1 MHGGDRDKTEGL
13 IYEKMKKFI
22 SIIDELRDFGL
33 QSYVSLPRIA
43 VLGLQSAGKS
53 SLLESIVG
61 FDFLPRGDGVVTR
74 RPLELRLVHAVDVKE
89 AYGVFEKY
97 SNEKFKDFAKI
108 RDKIVEYTNKD
119 AGLKKS
125 IINTPITLTIYSENC
140 PDLSLVDLPGI
151 TKVPVRDSDQPA
163 NIEELTTNLA
173 LNYVRDPRTIIL
185 CCVQANIDL
194 STSDAI
200 KIAKQIDPNGERTI
214 CALTKVDLIDVG
226 SDILNILNNNE
237 VVLKYGYVAVK
248 NRSAQDIKDNIT
260 VAQGLDKEER
270 FFSQDRY
277 IDFKNR
283 GLVGTKN
290 LVNRLSLILSK
301 NIQQSLPQIIKE
313 LRERIEQTERELR
326 ELGNPLPEHSSDK
339 LQLIYNLAS
348 EFCIAY
354 KDSIKGKY
362 IKSRGDN
369 DKDPVGVEIRKL
381 LIQIFQD
388 YDLSKIDEVLTDKL
402 IKASFVNYGASSL
415 PGFPS
420 FSAFQKLLQPLLQ
433 NFVPKSN
440 ELCDRINMLL
450 EKTIQELV
458 ERIFKRFP
466 ELQETISNYA
476 MRNLGKCRVDAEEMV
491 NNLLEAELGY
501 LYTSDEEFL
510 NYHGS
515 ILPQRKRTQQGQGQG
530 QQEMNMS
537 DAFVIE
543 IRERVKD
550 YFLLVDR
557 NLKDSIPKTIGEM
570 MLNDSSNKMQIEIF
584 DGINKDA
591 EEISRTLSEPEWILA
606 QRKQCQQALRILKQC
621 LKKLQEENLL
631 DDDY

>member
-1 MHGGDRDKTEGL
+1 MHPNDNSKSEGL

-61 FDFLPRGDGVVTR
+61 FDFLPRGEGVVTR

-89 AYGVFEKY
+89 PYGIFEKY
-97 SNEKFKDFAKI
+97 SADKIKDFNKI
-108 RDKIVEYTNKD
+108 RDKIIEYTNKD
-119 AGLKKS
+119 AGLRKG
-125 IINTPITLTIYSENC
+125 IINTPITLTVYSENC

-151 TKVPVRDSDQPA
+151 TKIPVKDSDHPM

-173 LNYVRDPRTIIL
+173 LSYVRDPRTIIL
-185 CCVQANIDL
+185 CTVQANIDL

-200 KIAKQIDPNGERTI
+200 KIAKQIDLNGERTI
-214 CALTKVDLIDVG
+214 CALTKVDLVDRG
-226 SDILNILNNNE
+226 SEILNILNNDE

-248 NRSAQDIKDNIT
+248 NRSAQDIKENVT
-260 VAQGLDKEER
+260 VQQGLEIEER
-270 FFSQDRY
+270 FFSQDKY

-301 NIQQSLPQIIKE
+301 NIQASLPQIIKE
-313 LRERIEQTERELR
+313 LREKIEQTERELR
-326 ELGNPLPEHSSDK
+326 ELGNPLPDQSSDK

-362 IKSRGDN
+362 IKNRDDR
-369 DKDPVGVEIRKL
+369 DKDPVGVEIRRR
-381 LIQIFQD
+381 LIQIFND
-388 YDLSKIDEVLTDKL
+388 YDLSRIDEVLSDKL

-440 ELCDRINMLL
+440 ELCDTINLRL
-450 EKTIQELV
+450 ERTIQELV

-476 MRNLGKCRVDAEEMV
+476 MRNLNRCKGDTEEMV
-491 NNLLEAELGY
+491 NSLLEAELGY
-501 LYTSDEEFL
+501 LYTSDDEFL

-515 ILPQRKRTQQGQGQG
+515 ILPQRPKGKNEQQL
-530 QQEMNMS
+530 NMS
-537 DAFVIE
+537 EAFVIE

-570 MLNDSSNKMQIEIF
+570 LLNDSSNKMQIEIF

-591 EEISRTLSEPEWILA
+591 EEISRTLSEPEYILA
-606 QRKQCQQALRILKQC
+606 QRKQCQQALRILKNC

-631 DDDY
+631 EEDY

>member
-1 MHGGDRDKTEGL
+1 MTANGYQKSDGL

-61 FDFLPRGDGVVTR
+61 FDFLPRGEGVVTR
-74 RPLELRLVHAVDVKE
+74 RPLELRLVHAIDVKE
-89 AYGVFEKY
+89 PYGVFEKH
-97 SNEKFKDFAKI
+97 SNEKFTNFSKI
-108 RDKIVEYTNKD
+108 RDKIAEYTNKD
-119 AGLKKS
+119 AGVRKG
-125 IINTPITLTIYSENC
+125 IINSPITLTVYSENC

-151 TKVPVRDSDQPA
+151 TKIPVKDSDHQM

-173 LNYVRDPRTIIL
+173 LSYVRDPRTIIL
-185 CCVQANIDL
+185 CTVQANIDL

-200 KIAKQIDPNGERTI
+200 KISKQIDPQGERTI
-214 CALTKVDLIDVG
+214 CALTKVDLIDRG
-226 SDILNILNNNE
+226 SEILNILNNDE

-248 NRSAQDIKDNIT
+248 NRSAQDIKDNVT
-260 VAQGLDKEER
+260 VAQGLELEEKFFGQDK
-270 FFSQDRY
+270 Y

-301 NIQQSLPQIIKE
+301 NIQASLPQITKE
-313 LRERIEQTERELR
+313 LRDRIELTEKELR
-326 ELGNPLPEHSSDK
+326 ELGNPLPEHNSDK

-348 EFCIAY
+348 EFCTAY

-362 IKSRGDN
+362 IKNRDDA

-381 LIQIFQD
+381 LISIFGD
-388 YDLSKIDEVLTDKL
+388 YDHSKIDEILSDKL

-433 NFVPKSN
+433 SFVPKSN
-440 ELCDRINMLL
+440 ELCDRISMSL

-458 ERIFKRFP
+458 ERIFRRFP

-476 MRNLGKCRVDAEEMV
+476 LKNLNKCKVDAEEMV

-501 LYTSDEEFL
+501 LYTSDEEYL
-510 NYHGS
+510 SEHGA
-515 ILPQRKRTQQGQGQG
+515 ILPQRKKEKNEEQT
-530 QQEMNMS
+530 MS
-537 DAFVIE
+537 MADAFVIE
-543 IRERVKD
+543 IRNRVKD
-550 YFLLVDR
+550 YFLLVER
-557 NLKDSIPKTIGEM
+557 NLRDSIPKAIGEM
-570 MLNDSSNKMQIEIF
+570 LLNDSSGKMQIEIF

-591 EEISRTLSEPEWILA
+591 EEISKTLSEPDYILV
-606 QRKQCQQALRILKQC
+606 QRKQCQQTLRILKQC

-631 DDDY
+631 EED

>member
-1 MHGGDRDKTEGL
+1 MTSNEQNKTDGL

-61 FDFLPRGDGVVTR
+61 FDFLPRGEGVVTR

-89 AYGVFEKY
+89 PYGVFEKI
-97 SNEKFKDFAKI
+97 SNEKFNSFSKI

-119 AGLKKS
+119 AGVRKG
-125 IINTPITLTIYSENC
+125 IINTPITLTVYSANC

-151 TKVPVRDSDQPA
+151 TKIPVRDSDHPL

-185 CCVQANIDL
+185 CTVQANIDL

-200 KIAKQIDPNGERTI
+200 KIAKQIDLNGERTI
-214 CALTKVDLIDVG
+214 CALTKVDLVDRG
-226 SDILNILNNNE
+226 SDILNILNNDE
-237 VVLKYGYVAVK
+237 IVLKYGYVAVK
-248 NRSAQDIKDNIT
+248 NRSMQDIKDNIT
-260 VAQGLDKEER
+260 VAQGLEMEEK
-270 FFSQDRY
+270 FFSQDKY

-290 LVNRLSLILSK
+290 LVNRLSMILSK
-301 NIQQSLPQIIKE
+301 NIQNSLPQIIKE
-313 LRERIEQTERELR
+313 LREKIEMTERELR
-326 ELGNPLPEHSSDK
+326 ELGNPLPDHNSDK

-348 EFCIAY
+348 EFCVAY
-354 KDSIKGKY
+354 KDSIKGKF
-362 IKSRGDN
+362 IKNRDDA
-369 DKDPVGVEIRKL
+369 DKDPVGVEIRQL
-381 LIQIFQD
+381 LIRIFQD
-388 YDLSKIDEVLTDKL
+388 YDLSRIDDVLTDKL

-440 ELCDRINMLL
+440 ELCDKINMLL

-466 ELQETISNYA
+466 EMQETISNYA
-476 MRNLGKCRVDAEEMV
+476 MRNLNKCKNEAEEMV

-501 LYTSDEEFL
+501 LYTSDEEYL

-515 ILPQRKRTQQGQGQG
+515 ILPQRKKTQNNQKEETTQ
-530 QQEMNMS
+530 NMS
-537 DAFVIE
+537 EAFVLE

-570 MLNDSSNKMQIEIF
+570 LLNDSSNKMQIEIF

-591 EEISRTLSEPEWILA
+591 EEISKTLSEPEYILI
-606 QRKQCQQALRILKQC
+606 QRKQCQQTLRVLKQC

-631 DDDY
+631 EEDY

>member
-1 MHGGDRDKTEGL
+1 MHPNENQKDGL

-22 SIIDELRDFGL
+22 AIIDELRDFGL

-61 FDFLPRGDGVVTR
+61 YDFLPRGEGVVTR

-97 SNEKFKDFAKI
+97 SSEKIKDFNKI
-108 RDKIVEYTNKD
+108 REKVVEYTNKD
-119 AGLKKS
+119 AGVRKG

-151 TKVPVRDSDQPA
+151 TKVPVKDSDHPQ

-173 LNYVRDPRTIIL
+173 LSYVRDPRTIIL
-185 CCVQANIDL
+185 CTVQANIDL

-200 KIAKQIDPNGERTI
+200 KISKQIDPNGERTI
-214 CALTKVDLIDVG
+214 CALTKVDLVDRG
-226 SDILNILNNNE
+226 SEILNILNNDE

-248 NRSAQDIKDNIT
+248 NRSAQDIKDN
-260 VAQGLDKEER
+260 VSVQEGLDAEER
-270 FFSQDRY
+270 FFSQDKF

-283 GLVGTKN
+283 GLVGTRN

-301 NIQQSLPQIIKE
+301 NIQASLPQIIKE

-348 EFCIAY
+348 EFCVAY

-362 IKSRGDN
+362 IKNRDDR
-369 DKDPVGVEIRKL
+369 DKDPVGVEIRRR
-381 LIQIFQD
+381 LIQIFND
-388 YDLSKIDEVLTDKL
+388 YDLSKIDELLSDKL

-440 ELCDRINMLL
+440 ELCDSINLLL
-450 EKTIQELV
+450 ERTIQELV

-476 MRNLGKCRVDAEEMV
+476 MRNLGKCKGDAEEMV

-501 LYTSDEEFL
+501 LYTSDDEYL
-510 NYHGS
+510 NYHGA
-515 ILPQRKRTQQGQGQG
+515 ILPQRPKGNNSQQI
-530 QQEMNMS
+530 NMS

-584 DGINKDA
+584 DGINRDA
-591 EEISRTLSEPEWILA
+591 DEIAKTLSEPEYILV
-606 QRKQCQQALRILKQC
+606 QRKQCQQALRILKAC

-631 DDDY
+631 EDDF

>member
-1 MHGGDRDKTEGL
+1 MTSNEHNKTDGL

-61 FDFLPRGDGVVTR
+61 FDFLPRGEGVVTR

-89 AYGVFEKY
+89 PYGVFEKI
-97 SNEKFKDFAKI
+97 SNEKFNSFSKI

-119 AGLKKS
+119 AGVRKG
-125 IINTPITLTIYSENC
+125 IINSPITLTVYSANC

-151 TKVPVRDSDQPA
+151 TKIPVRDSDHPL

-185 CCVQANIDL
+185 CTVQANIDL

-200 KIAKQIDPNGERTI
+200 KIAKQIDLNGERTI
-214 CALTKVDLIDVG
+214 CALTKVDLVDRG
-226 SDILNILNNNE
+226 SDILNILNNDE
-237 VVLKYGYVAVK
+237 IVLKYGYVAVK
-248 NRSAQDIKDNIT
+248 NRSMQDIKDNIT
-260 VAQGLDKEER
+260 VAQGLELEEK
-270 FFSQDRY
+270 FFSQDKY
-277 IDFKNR
+277 VDFKNR

-290 LVNRLSLILSK
+290 LVNRLSMILSK
-301 NIQQSLPQIIKE
+301 NIQNSLPQIIKE
-313 LRERIEQTERELR
+313 LREKIEMTERELR
-326 ELGNPLPEHSSDK
+326 ELGNPLPDHNSDK

-348 EFCIAY
+348 EFCVAY

-362 IKSRGDN
+362 IKNRDDA
-369 DKDPVGVEIRKL
+369 DKDPVGVEIRQL
-381 LIQIFQD
+381 LIRIFQD
-388 YDLSKIDEVLTDKL
+388 YDLSRIDDVLTDKL

-440 ELCDRINMLL
+440 ELCDKINMLL

-466 ELQETISNYA
+466 EMQETISNYA
-476 MRNLGKCRVDAEEMV
+476 MRNLNKCKNEAEEMV

-501 LYTSDEEFL
+501 LYTSDEEYL

-515 ILPQRKRTQQGQGQG
+515 ILPQRKKTQNNQKEETSQ
-530 QQEMNMS
+530 NMS
-537 DAFVIE
+537 EAFVLE

-570 MLNDSSNKMQIEIF
+570 LLNDSSNKMQIEIF

-591 EEISRTLSEPEWILA
+591 EEISKTLSEPEYILI
-606 QRKQCQQALRILKQC
+606 QRKQCQQTLRVLKQC

-631 DDDY
+631 EEDY

>member
-1 MHGGDRDKTEGL
+1 MTSNEHNKTDGL

-61 FDFLPRGDGVVTR
+61 FDFLPRGEGVVTR

-89 AYGVFEKY
+89 PYGVFEKI
-97 SNEKFKDFAKI
+97 SNEKFNSFSKI

-119 AGLKKS
+119 AGVRKG
-125 IINTPITLTIYSENC
+125 IINTPITLTVYSANC

-151 TKVPVRDSDQPA
+151 TKIPVRDSDHPL

-185 CCVQANIDL
+185 CTVQANIDL

-200 KIAKQIDPNGERTI
+200 KIAKQIDLNGERTI
-214 CALTKVDLIDVG
+214 CALTKVDLVDRG
-226 SDILNILNNNE
+226 SDILNILNNDE
-237 VVLKYGYVAVK
+237 IVLKYGYVAVK
-248 NRSAQDIKDNIT
+248 NRSMQDIKDNIT
-260 VAQGLDKEER
+260 VAQGLELEEK
-270 FFSQDRY
+270 FFSQDKY

-290 LVNRLSLILSK
+290 LVNRLSMILSK
-301 NIQQSLPQIIKE
+301 NIQNSLPQIIKE
-313 LRERIEQTERELR
+313 LREKIEMTERELR
-326 ELGNPLPEHSSDK
+326 ELGNPLPDHNSDK

-348 EFCIAY
+348 EFCVAY

-362 IKSRGDN
+362 IKNRDDA
-369 DKDPVGVEIRKL
+369 DKDPVGVEIRQL
-381 LIQIFQD
+381 LIRIFQD
-388 YDLSKIDEVLTDKL
+388 YDLSRIDDVLTDKL

-440 ELCDRINMLL
+440 ELCDKINMLL

-466 ELQETISNYA
+466 EMQETISNYA
-476 MRNLGKCRVDAEEMV
+476 MRNLNKCKNEAEEMV

-501 LYTSDEEFL
+501 LYTSDEEYL

-515 ILPQRKRTQQGQGQG
+515 ILPQRKKTQNNQKEETSQ
-530 QQEMNMS
+530 NMS
-537 DAFVIE
+537 EAFVLE

-570 MLNDSSNKMQIEIF
+570 LLNDSSNKMQIEIF

-591 EEISRTLSEPEWILA
+591 EEISKTLSEPEYILI
-606 QRKQCQQALRILKQC
+606 QRKQCQQTLRVLKQC

-631 DDDY
+631 EEDY

>member
-1 MHGGDRDKTEGL
+1 MNKGENTKSEGL

-61 FDFLPRGDGVVTR
+61 FDFLPRGEGVVTR

-89 AYGVFEKY
+89 PYGVFDKY
-97 SNEKFKDFAKI
+97 SSEKITSFNKI
-108 RDKIVEYTNKD
+108 REKIIEYTNKD
-119 AGLKKS
+119 AGVRKG
-125 IINTPITLTIYSENC
+125 IINTPITLTIFSENC

-151 TKVPVRDSDQPA
+151 TKVPVKDSDHPM
-163 NIEELTTNLA
+163 NIEELTTNLV
-173 LNYVRDPRTIIL
+173 LSYVRDPRTIIL
-185 CCVQANIDL
+185 CTVQANIDL

-200 KIAKQIDPNGERTI
+200 KISKQIDQNGERTI
-214 CALTKVDLIDVG
+214 CALTKVDLIDRG
-226 SDILNILNNNE
+226 SDILNILNNDE
-237 VVLKYGYVAVK
+237 VVLKYGYVGVK
-248 NRSAQDIKDNIT
+248 NRSAQDIKENVT
-260 VAQGLDKEER
+260 VQQGLDLEEK
-270 FFSQDRY
+270 FFSQDKY

-283 GLVGTKN
+283 GLVGTRN

-301 NIQQSLPQIIKE
+301 NIQQSLPTIMKE
-313 LRERIEQTERELR
+313 LREKIEQSERELR
-326 ELGNPLPEHSSDK
+326 ELGNPLPEHNSDK

-348 EFCIAY
+348 EFCVAY

-362 IKSRGDN
+362 IKNRDDR
-369 DKDPVGVEIRKL
+369 DKDPVGVDIRKL

-388 YDLSKIDEVLTDKL
+388 YDHAKIDEVLTDKL

-440 ELCDRINMLL
+440 ELCDKINMLL

-466 ELQETISNYA
+466 EMQETISNYA
-476 MRNLGKCRVDAEEMV
+476 MRNLNKCKNDAEEMV

-501 LYTSDEEFL
+501 LYTSDEDYL
-510 NYHGS
+510 NYHGA
-515 ILPQRKRTQQGQGQG
+515 ILPARKKNTKEETANQ
-530 QQEMNMS
+530 NMS
-537 DAFVIE
+537 EAFVIE

-557 NLKDSIPKTIGEM
+557 TLKDSIPKTIGEM
-570 MLNDSSNKMQIEIF
+570 LLNDSSNKMQIEIF
-584 DGINKDA
+584 EGINKDA
-591 EEISRTLSEPEWILA
+591 EEISKTLSEPEYILV
-606 QRKQCQQALRILKQC
+606 QRKQCQQTLRILKQC

-631 DDDY
+631 EDDY